1 MDGVAGVLT
10 PLSLLRASNKT
21 LTAASRTRFWPAQD
35 RNPPPPQ
42 GGLLFM
48 KVLEMTQHLNV
59 VWNPGTRE
67 WFCTTC
73 GRTSDHA
80 STQEA
85 QVELDEHECRIPSVE
100 VSTTAPGTKTM
111 RLMKKSYK
119 TAPKPTSER

>member
-1 MDGVAGVLT
+1 
-10 PLSLLRASNKT
+10 
-21 LTAASRTRFWPAQD
+21 
-35 RNPPPPQ
+35 
-42 GGLLFM
+42 M

-73 GRTSDHA
+73 GRTSAHA
-80 STQEA
+80 SAQEA

-100 VSTTAPGTKTM
+100 VSPTAPGTRTM

-119 TAPKPTSER
+119 MAPKPKRER